1 MSFFKKSTKK
11 ESDISSLASYE
22 ERVSNEIN
30 FYKDCENVHDL
41 PDIFHYWSNRYLL
54 PKQTCFGFTS
64 PDNFFEKHCRD
75 FCLSHVEDTTEIRI
89 LSVGSGNGELEVG
102 IVKALSDSGISNFS
116 MECMDINQQ
125 MLDRA
130 IGLAEEKGVKKY
142 IKVNQSDF
150 NEWKP
155 EHQYHVVLANQSLHH
170 VLHLEHL
177 FDAIHEGLTHDGLFL
192 TSDMIGRNGHMRWP
206 EALEILQRLWDELPP
221 RYKYNQLLKR
231 QEDIF
236 INHDCSTE
244 GFEGI
249 RAQDVL
255 PLLVERFN
263 FELFIPFANLILI
276 FIDRAFGHNFDVNNK
291 FDTDFIDR
299 VHKIDEES
307 ILAGIIKPTQMLAVM
322 TKSTVEEL
330 KLTHPKLTPEFSIR
344 HYD

>member
-1 MSFFKKSTKK
+1 M
-11 ESDISSLASYE
+11 
-22 ERVSNEIN
+22 
-30 FYKDCENVHDL
+30 
-41 PDIFHYWSNRYLL
+41 
-54 PKQTCFGFTS
+54 
-64 PDNFFEKHCRD
+64 
-75 FCLSHVEDTTEIRI
+75 EDTTEIRI